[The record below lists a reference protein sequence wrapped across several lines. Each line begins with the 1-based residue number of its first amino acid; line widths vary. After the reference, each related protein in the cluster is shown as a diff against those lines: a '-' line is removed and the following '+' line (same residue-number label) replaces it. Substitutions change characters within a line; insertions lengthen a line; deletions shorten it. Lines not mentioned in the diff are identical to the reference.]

1 MSDTTTKPR
10 ITHEVKSIRPAAT
23 IKDTLILMQNQN
35 CAVTTLL
42 RGGLRMTPVPG
53 RWFSLNRLH
62 VKVGENEIVIV
73 CKAARGA
80 GISISPLEAK
90 PGVFKNTVVW
100 TLQEI
105 PL

>member
-42 RGGLRMTPVPG
+42 RGGLRMTLVPG
-53 RWFSLNRLH
+53 GGFR
-62 VKVGENEIVIV
+62 
-73 CKAARGA
+73 
-80 GISISPLEAK
+80 
-90 PGVFKNTVVW
+90 
-100 TLQEI
+100 
-105 PL
+105 